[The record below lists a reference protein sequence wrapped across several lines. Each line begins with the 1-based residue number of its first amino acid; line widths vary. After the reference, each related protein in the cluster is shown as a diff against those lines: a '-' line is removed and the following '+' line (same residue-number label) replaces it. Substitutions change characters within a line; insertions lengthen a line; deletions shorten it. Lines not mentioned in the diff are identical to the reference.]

1 MGCKI
6 PKCSDIK
13 VISKTFSEKTLG
25 SPRIK
30 SYKIFSDKDKFQ
42 ISEKGFKSYNNK
54 ITPNLWKKVFD
65 FLPYQDL
72 KEAGKVNRKF
82 NEICKCNEILVK
94 FFQKKDEDIYI
105 YIRHYDSFS
114 ELKDPNYSFYTSIC

>member
-72 KEAGKVNRKF
+72 KEVGKVNRKF
-82 NEICKCNEILVK
+82 NIKCKSYTILLK
-94 FFQKKDEDIYI
+94 FFQNKDDY
-105 YIRHYDSFS
+105 YDY
-114 ELKDPNYSFYTSIC
+114 NTSIKKKSFDSLSQLQISNDSN

>member
-72 KEAGKVNRKF
+72 KEVAKVNRKF
-82 NEICKCNEILVK
+82 NIKCKSYTILLK
-94 FFQKKDEDIYI
+94 FFQNKDDYDDCNSYIKKQSF
-105 YIRHYDSFS
+105 DSLS
-114 ELKDPNYSFYTSIC
+114 QLQISNDSKS

>member
-30 SYKIFSDKDKFQ
+30 SYKIFSDKDKFH

-72 KEAGKVNRKF
+72 KEVGKVNRKF
-82 NEICKCNEILVK
+82 NIKCKSYTILLK
-94 FFQKKDEDIYI
+94 FFQNKDDY
-105 YIRHYDSFS
+105 YDY
-114 ELKDPNYSFYTSIC
+114 NTSIKKKSFDSLSQLQISNDSN

>member
-72 KEAGKVNRKF
+72 KEVGKVNRKF
-82 NEICKCNEILVK
+82 NIKCKSYTILLK
-94 FFQKKDEDIYI
+94 FFQNKDDY
-105 YIRHYDSFS
+105 YDY
-114 ELKDPNYSFYTSIC
+114 NTSIKKNHLIL

>member
-30 SYKIFSDKDKFQ
+30 SYKIFSDKDKFP

-72 KEAGKVNRKF
+72 KEVGKVNRKF
-82 NEICKCNEILVK
+82 NIKCKSYTILLK
-94 FFQKKDEDIYI
+94 FFQNKDDC
-105 YIRHYDSFS
+105 YDY
-114 ELKDPNYSFYTSIC
+114 NTSIKKKSFDSLSQLQISNDSN

>member
-25 SPRIK
+25 SPRIRC
-30 SYKIFSDKDKFQ
+30 SKIFLIKINFN
-42 ISEKGFKSYNNK
+42 ISEKVFKSYNNK

-72 KEAGKVNRKF
+72 KEVAKVNRKF
-82 NEICKCNEILVK
+82 NIKCKSYTILLK
-94 FFQKKDEDIYI
+94 FFQNKDDYND
-105 YIRHYDSFS
+105 Y
-114 ELKDPNYSFYTSIC
+114 NYMY

>member
-6 PKCSDIK
+6 PKCADIK

-25 SPRIK
+25 SLRIRCSK
-30 SYKIFSDKDKFQ
+30 NFSHKDNFN
-42 ISEKGFKSYNNK
+42 ISEKVFKSYNNK

-72 KEAGKVNRKF
+72 KEVAKVNRKF
-82 NEICKCNEILVK
+82 NLKCKSYTILLK
-94 FFQKKDEDIYI
+94 FFQNKDDYNGYITCNKKQSF
-105 YIRHYDSFS
+105 DSLS
-114 ELKDPNYSFYTSIC
+114 QLQISNDSN

>member
-6 PKCSDIK
+6 PKRSDIK

-72 KEAGKVNRKF
+72 KEVGKVNRKF
-82 NEICKCNEILVK
+82 NIKCKSYTILLK
-94 FFQKKDEDIYI
+94 FFQNKDDY
-105 YIRHYDSFS
+105 YDY
-114 ELKDPNYSFYTSIC
+114 NTSIKKKSFDSLSQLQISNDSKS

>member
-72 KEAGKVNRKF
+72 KEVGKVNRKF
-82 NEICKCNEILVK
+82 NIKCKSYTILLK
-94 FFQKKDEDIYI
+94 FFQNKDDYNGYITCNKKQSF
-105 YIRHYDSFS
+105 DSLS
-114 ELKDPNYSFYTSIC
+114 QLQVSNDSK